1 MVSAFA
7 GSSLATFLSPLTA
20 SLNSLIPLPMA
31 LPISGNFLGPKI
43 TRSIIKIRK
52 NSCVQKLKMTNTSY
66 VNSINFYAQNH
77 LHTILLVHELIPH
90 LVNNGLL
97 DPPKNILHI
106 PYVGEAREL
115 RPPLSKHLPP

>member
-1 MVSAFA
+1 MASVLA
-7 GSSLATFLSPLTA
+7 GSSFATFLSPLTA

-43 TRSIIKIRK
+43 TRAIIKIR
-52 NSCVQKLKMTNTSY
+52 NHSCVPKFNMPNTSY
-66 VNSINFYAQNH
+66 FKSINFCAQNH

-106 PYVGEAREL
+106 PYVGEARVL
-115 RPPLSKHLPP
+115 RPPL